1 MEMGGRVVST
11 RKESHLFLLA
21 PREGRKEK
29 EKKEKGPRM
38 MEKKK
43 KKKEKPPSLR
53 SQTRHVQPCG
63 RLLLLP
69 AGVVVV
75 VP

>member
-21 PREGRKEK
+21 PREGKKEK

-38 MEKKK
+38 MEREKKK
-43 KKKEKPPSLR
+43 KKPPSLR

>member
-29 EKKEKGPRM
+29 EKKREGA
-38 MEKKK
+38 EGDGEE
-43 KKKEKPPSLR
+43 KKEKPPSLR